1 MGFFFQDDYWEGV
14 EYLPDNQKK
23 DFVFAVV
30 SYYFT
35 GKEPALKREAMGQ
48 FVQIKKRINMARK
61 EADRKRTSRG
71 QTKDKTRTDC
81 GQNADKS
88 RTLLNKEGE
97 GYIDI
102 PNGISP
108 PIVPQR
114 DTSFWVSCLAVLN
127 ETLGTTYTTMPE
139 KCRHMLERS
148 SAAYTPEDVRKMIVY
163 KRDEWREKDRK
174 SKTSYSKNLTPN
186 TLFSPDHFEQYMHQS
201 KDAKE
206 ANDYAKYDRS

>member
-1 MGFFFQDDYWEGV
+1 MGFFFQDDYWEAVSELPVKQRREVIVGIV
-14 EYLPDNQKK
+14 E
-23 DFVFAVV
+23 
-30 SYYFT
+30 YYFT
-35 GKEPALKREAMGQ
+35 LEEPSFKGAPKAVFCAVRER
-48 FVQIKKRINMARK
+48 VKKARQ
-61 EADRKRTSRG
+61 EADRKRKERG
-71 QTKDKTRTDC
+71 TGGESSADKPRTDC
-81 GQNADKS
+81 GTS
-88 RTLLNKEGE
+88 LNKEGE
-97 GYIDI
+97 GEDI

-114 DTSFWVSCLAVLN
+114 DTPFWVSCLAILN

-148 SAAYTPEDVRKMIVY
+148 SQAYAPEDVRKMIVY

-174 SKTSYSKNLTPN
+174 SNTTYSKNLTPN

-201 KDAKE
+201 KDANE